1 MAADD
6 TASLTLS
13 LADLAALL
21 TLSLAD
27 LATDDNAEYGAENI
41 EAEGETTNDV
51 EGDDVDDVDDDDDVG
66 VGVGVDV
73 GVGVGVVEFVDGLLS
88 PKNESIGFYIYSII
102 KLRICLHITSNPFYI
117 LPFII

>member
-51 EGDDVDDVDDDDDVG
+51 EGDDVVDD
-66 VGVGVDV
+66 VGVDV

>member
-6 TASLTLS
+6 TAPLTLS

-41 EAEGETTNDV
+41 EAEGEVETTNDV
-51 EGDDVDDVDDDDDVG
+51 EGDEVDVDVDVDDDVG
-66 VGVGVDV
+66 VDVIDDV
-73 GVGVGVVEFVDGLLS
+73 GEFVDCLLS
-88 PKNESIGFYIYSII
+88 PKNESIGGSIYTLS
-102 KLRICLHITSNPFYI
+102 
-117 LPFII
+117 